1 MTEPLLAIV
10 GPTASGK
17 SALAVGVAQ
26 RVGPHAEIVGTDS
39 MQVYRGMDIGTATP
53 TAAERGGVP
62 HHLLDVWEPSHAV
75 TVAEFQATARGVI
88 GEIRSRGGVP
98 VVVGGSGLYVSA
110 VLDDLRFPGTDP
122 EVRARWERELADVG
136 PERLH
141 ARLAEVDPAAAE
153 AILPSNG
160 RRIVRALEVVEI
172 TGEPFVA
179 RLPDPVEV
187 LPAVRVGLDIPR
199 EELDARIE
207 QRVDRMWEQG
217 FVDEVRALAGRGL
230 AGTPTASRALGYQ
243 QVLSLLHGE
252 ITEAQARQETVDAT
266 RRFAR
271 RQQRWFR
278 RDARIVWIRYD
289 SPTAV
294 DDALAAWVAGTAT

>member
-17 SALAVGVAQ
+17 SALAVGVAL

-53 TAAERGGVP
+53 TAVERGGVP

-88 GEIRSRGGVP
+88 GGIRSRGGVP

-160 RRIVRALEVVEI
+160 RRIVRALEVVQI

-199 EELDARIE
+199 DELDARIE

-243 QVLSLLHGE
+243 QVLSFLDGE

-294 DDALAAWVAGTAT
+294 DDALAAWAAGTAT